1 MTDCI
6 FCKIASG
13 EIPAKKI
20 YEDQKFL
27 AILDVNPRAI
37 GHCLI
42 IPKKHA
48 TTLTDLPKE
57 DAGPIFQIVQH
68 LAKTITE
75 RLGAKGYNIGSNN
88 GEAAG
93 QAVPHLHLHIIP
105 RYDTDKHKAGFEAAF
120 QVNEDAKK
128 DIDKTLNTITRGKPL
143 PPIKTTSS
151 SQTPKPASS
160 TKEEKEDPDKK
171 SEPKWRFNNADNIMD
186 DIIEH

>member
-6 FCKIASG
+6 FCKIATG
-13 EIPAKKI
+13 EIPSKKI

-27 AILDVNPRAI
+27 AFLDVNPRAV
-37 GHCLI
+37 GHCLV
-42 IPKKHA
+42 IPKRHVA
-48 TTLTDLPKE
+48 TLSDLPQE
-57 DAGPIFQIVQH
+57 DAGPMFQIVQH

-93 QAVPHLHLHIIP
+93 QAVAHLHIHIIA

-128 DIDKTLNTITRGKPL
+128 DIDKTLSAITHGSIL
-143 PPIKTTSS
+143 PPVKTISS
-151 SQTPKPASS
+151 P
-160 TKEEKEDPDKK
+160 TKEPEVAKEEESGK
-171 SEPKWRFNNADNIMD
+171 EGGPKWRFNDADNIGD